1 MKNDKG
7 PYTKCQ
13 ILIFGAGIDTSYEN
27 HLIAM
32 HKRFP
37 DLYKLHFNI
46 YVLDSESVLRK
57 RERLP
62 TIPNQS
68 VFHVP
73 VDLRHWPT
81 VYEQLSANGFLFK
94 DKADT
99 DVCTIAIEECVFCY
113 IDETFVHTIIQ
124 EMVRVFHEDTL
135 FLRYSPLLFTRTGEL
150 ATERKSLSV
159 SMRDGFASRG
169 APILSGEDSVGMVE
183 ERFHRSGW
191 MRTLCMDVQTALKAV
206 MTPDEVIIPAML
218 DPFDEFA
225 SLATINRYYAITV
238 SSLNVDLFQSTV
250 RQFHVYKNN
259 CCSSEEN
266 SFHLL
271 ARIRSAVKPPSL
283 ESFDQ

>member
-1 MKNDKG
+1 MKNGKG
-7 PYTKCQ
+7 PSKCQ

-27 HLIAM
+27 HLTAM
-32 HKRFP
+32 HNRFP

-135 FLRYSPLLFTRTGEL
+135 FLRYSPLLSTRTGEL
-150 ATERKSLSV
+150 AKSLSV

-206 MTPDEVIIPAML
+206 MTPEEVIIPAML

-225 SLATINRYYAITV
+225 SLATINRYYAIAV
-238 SSLNVDLFQSTV
+238 SSLSVDLFQSTV

-259 CCSSEEN
+259 CSSSEE
-266 SFHLL
+266 SSRHLL
-271 ARIRSAVKPPSL
+271 ARIRSAEKPPSHLSL